1 MGSNNH
7 PIDGHRSTYSSFTA
21 ATKWGTI
28 VIVAVVLALYIFL
41 V

>member
-1 MGSNNH
+1 MASDNH
-7 PIDGHRSTYSSFTA
+7 PIEGHRTTYSSFTA

-28 VIVAVVLALYIFL
+28 FIVAVVLALYIFL